1 MPKMRWLIG
10 CLINAVLFIA
20 LAGYFHDSFQLTGFM
35 AALQASILL
44 SILNILV
51 RPLLILFTLPV
62 TVLTMGLFLF
72 VINAITLELTDY
84 LMGKA
89 FEISGFGMALFFSV
103 LMSLINII
111 IQKTL
116 LQPSRKTI
124 D

>member
-1 MPKMRWLIG
+1 MRWLIG
-10 CLINAVLFIA
+10 CLINAVLFMA
-20 LAGYFHDSFQLTGFM
+20 FAGYFHDSFYLTGFW

-51 RPLLILFTLPV
+51 RPLLILLTLPA

-84 LMGKA
+84 FMGDA
-89 FEISGFGMALFFSV
+89 FEISGFGMALFLSV
-103 LMSLINII
+103 LMSLVNLI

-116 LQPSRKTI
+116 LEPSRSSKRK
-124 D
+124 